1 MKTPVALV
9 FALGLYWMGLNQGA
23 EAPSGIVRDFWTV
36 AVVLTVAAVAWEL
49 VARRV
54 RARRLTRPPA
64 T

>member
-1 MKTPVALV
+1 MRTPVALV

-23 EAPSGIVRDFWTV
+23 EAPEGIVRDFWTV
-36 AVVLTVAAVAWEL
+36 AVVLAVAAVAWEL

-54 RARRLTRPPA
+54 RARRATPPA